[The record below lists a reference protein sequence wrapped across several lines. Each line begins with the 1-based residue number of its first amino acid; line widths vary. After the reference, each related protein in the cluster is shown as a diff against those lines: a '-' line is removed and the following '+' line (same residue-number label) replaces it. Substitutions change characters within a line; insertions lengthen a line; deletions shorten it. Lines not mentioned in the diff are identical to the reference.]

1 LDVGRCFH
9 LAAARGDP
17 ACLQVLWNRVP
28 GYNLTTIIGRF
39 APLHFAVKATHL
51 NYEEEGKINQFLSFE
66 NYVNVHGLART
77 AMEKSKT
84 GNMKKEGPETD
95 GYGGKKACIN
105 LLLQAGVDIWQRD
118 GNRDVADPGFDAPH
132 EAQLWWYDKIAKE
145 KYRAKAK
152 INAAGSATA
161 VVAALIASTSVNG
174 HFSPLM
180 GYDSDM
186 NYHEPISKWLVQI
199 FVLTNCVSF
208 YVAMTSIMFAIV
220 PSFPLAQEG
229 LREELDR
236 SRNAVRNAI
245 GALLLSIAGFIV
257 SFICSSIAMMP
268 NKLKDLWLPIVPA
281 VVGGGFCIYGC
292 YRVRSHMLKFH

>member
-1 LDVGRCFH
+1 M
-9 LAAARGDP
+9 
-17 ACLQVLWNRVP
+17 
-28 GYNLTTIIGRF
+28 GRF

-199 FVLTNCVSF
+199 FVLTICVSF